1 MRANFGSSYNK
12 FSQEQVNKLK
22 NIENEVLT
30 EFIGWY
36 VDLMEPSDLFV
47 LTDSEDDKE
56 FVRLKALLDREEKRL
71 KNRNHTYH
79 FDNYYDQARDKE
91 NTKILTP
98 NGESLPFLNTMKR
111 EDGIKDIESKFRG
124 IMKGRTMYIGF
135 FILGPYNS
143 PMSEYAVQI
152 TDSPY
157 VLHSEIILY
166 RTAYEDF
173 VKKPNLNFMKF
184 VHSEGELD
192 ERKVSKNL
200 RERRIYFDNEGLTA
214 FSVNT
219 QYAGNT
225 VGLKK
230 PAFRL
235 TIYKALKEGWLSEHM
250 FLMGVNG
257 PNGRV
262 TYFTGAFPSM
272 CGKTSTCMVPGERL
286 VGDDLSFIKVINGK
300 PYAINI
306 ENGIFGIIDGINK
319 EDDPIIWSVLHSN
332 AEVIFSNVLVSDGKP
347 YWVGMGE
354 AIPDRGENHSGTWYK
369 GKKDAEGKEIPPSHK
384 NARFTAP
391 LEDFPNLDKNA
402 LNSQSGVPLGG
413 IIYGGRD
420 PDTWVPVSEA
430 FDWEHGIIAKGASI
444 ESETTAA
451 SLGKEG
457 VRTFNA
463 MSIMEFLSVDL
474 GLYLKNY
481 LEFGRKLTDVPKI
494 FGVNYFLRDSNGRFL
509 NHKTDKA
516 VWLKWME
523 LRVHNDVKGVE
534 TPIGYIPRY
543 EDLQPL
549 FKKVLNRDYS
559 KEDYEKQFTIR
570 IPELLN
576 KNKRIVEV
584 YSKIKTSPEE
594 VFKVLKKEEEGLL
607 ELRKLKGD
615 YVSPFA
621 LY

>member
-1 MRANFGSSYNK
+1 MRSGFDASFNNFGES
-12 FSQEQVNKLK
+12 ELNKLK
-22 NIENEVLT
+22 KINNEELWNFV
-30 EFIGWY
+30 ERYIKIMNPK
-36 VDLMEPSDLFV
+36 DIFV
-47 LTDSEDDKE
+47 LTDSEEDKE
-56 FVRLKALLDREEKRL
+56 HIRLMALVNQEEKRL
-71 KNRNHTYH
+71 KNKNHTYH

-98 NGESLPFLNTMKR
+98 NGESLPFLNTMSR
-111 EDGIKDIESKFRG
+111 SEGLRDIESKFSD

-135 FILGPYNS
+135 FILGPYGS
-143 PMSEYAVQI
+143 EMSEYAVQI
-152 TDSPY
+152 SDSPY
-157 VLHSEIILY
+157 VIHSEIILY
-166 RTAYEDF
+166 RTAYAEF
-173 VKKPNLNFMKF
+173 VKNRNLKFMKF

-200 RERRIYFDNEGLTA
+200 VDRRIYFDNEGLTA

-257 PNGRV
+257 PGGRV

-286 VGDDLSFIKVINGK
+286 IGDDLSFIKVYDGV

-306 ENGIFGIIDGINK
+306 ENGVFGIIDGINK
-319 EDDPIIWSVLHSN
+319 EDDPIIWDVIHSN
-332 AEVIFSNVLVSDGKP
+332 AEVIYSNVLVNGGIP
-347 YWVGMGE
+347 YWNGMGE
-354 AIPDRGENHSGTWYK
+354 KIPDEGENHSGMWFR
-369 GKKDAEGKEIPPSHK
+369 GKKDKEGKEIPPSHK
-384 NARFTAP
+384 NARFTVP
-391 LEDFPNLDKNA
+391 LEDFPNLDREA
-402 LNSQSGVPLGG
+402 LNSPKGVPLGG

-420 PDTWVPVSEA
+420 PDTWVPVSES
-430 FDWEHGIIAKGASI
+430 FDWDHGVVAKGASI

-474 GLYLKNY
+474 GLYIENY
-481 LEFGRKLTDVPKI
+481 LKFGRKLSKAPKI
-494 FGVNYFLRDSNGRFL
+494 FGVNYFLTDSNGKFL

-523 LRVHNDVKGVE
+523 LRVHNDVGAIE
-534 TPIGYIPRY
+534 TPIGYIPKY
-543 EDLQPL
+543 EDLEPL
-549 FKKVLNRDYS
+549 FKTVLKKNYS
-559 KEDYEKQFTIR
+559 KEDYVKQFTIR
-570 IPELLN
+570 IPELLK
-576 KNKRIVEV
+576 KNRRIAET
-584 YSKIKTSPEE
+584 YSKLKTTPPEL
-594 VFKVLKKEEEGLL
+594 FQILNEEENRLL
-607 ELRKLKGD
+607 RLQKSKGD
-615 YVSPFA
+615 YVSPFD
-621 LY
+621 LI

>member
-354 AIPDRGENHSGTWYK
+354 PIPDRGENHSGTWYK
-369 GKKDAEGKEIPPSHK
+369 GKKMP
-384 NARFTAP
+384 R
-391 LEDFPNLDKNA
+391 
-402 LNSQSGVPLGG
+402 
-413 IIYGGRD
+413 
-420 PDTWVPVSEA
+420 
-430 FDWEHGIIAKGASI
+430 
-444 ESETTAA
+444 
-451 SLGKEG
+451 
-457 VRTFNA
+457 
-463 MSIMEFLSVDL
+463 
-474 GLYLKNY
+474 
-481 LEFGRKLTDVPKI
+481 GRKFLHLTRMP
-494 FGVNYFLRDSNGRFL
+494 DSL
-509 NHKTDKA
+509 PH
-516 VWLKWME
+516 W
-523 LRVHNDVKGVE
+523 
-534 TPIGYIPRY
+534 
-543 EDLQPL
+543 
-549 FKKVLNRDYS
+549 
-559 KEDYEKQFTIR
+559 R
-570 IPELLN
+570 ISQILTKMP
-576 KNKRIVEV
+576 
-584 YSKIKTSPEE
+584 
-594 VFKVLKKEEEGLL
+594 
-607 ELRKLKGD
+607 
-615 YVSPFA
+615 
-621 LY
+621 

>member
-354 AIPDRGENHSGTWYK
+354 PIPDRGENHSGTWYK

-402 LNSQSGVPLGG
+402 LNSHSGVPLGG

-494 FGVNYFLRDSNGRFL
+494 FGVNYFLRDSNGKFL